1 MKIIC
6 QICNREF
13 SRLSD
18 LSKHVGVFHNSQKDY
33 YDLYLKSPDEGI
45 CAECGNPTKYSNKWQ
60 RGYLKYCSQEC
71 ENKGSFKEFEKTNLI
86 KYGVNNPNKIKSVR
100 NKIKQTNIKKYGNSC
115 PMQNDKIQNEIRNNN
130 LKNLGVELPFQSK
143 EIQEKS
149 SLIRE
154 QKYGAKYTLQNR
166 ELYNKVKSSINK
178 KYGCDYLMQNTVLFE
193 KAFKTRIK
201 LKSYKNTELL
211 YQGSYELDF
220 LEKYYDKFNIQ
231 RGPSIKYKHNKKQ
244 KIYHSDFLIP
254 SKNLIVECKNSYLAK
269 RDKNILIKKKKASLR
284 EGFKWIMIIDKNYS
298 KFEKIID

>member
-220 LEKYYDKFNIQ
+220 F
-231 RGPSIKYKHNKKQ
+231 R
-244 KIYHSDFLIP
+244 KIL
-254 SKNLIVECKNSYLAK
+254 
-269 RDKNILIKKKKASLR
+269 
-284 EGFKWIMIIDKNYS
+284 
-298 KFEKIID
+298 